1 MKTKKCWGEGQGTAD
16 VGDEY
21 NQEGERV
28 DRISNVLQKVEVE
41 ILLLKW
47 AGIRSGPLWR

>member
-1 MKTKKCWGEGQGTAD
+1 M
-16 VGDEY
+16 GDEY

-41 ILLLKW
+41 ILLLK
-47 AGIRSGPLWR
+47 